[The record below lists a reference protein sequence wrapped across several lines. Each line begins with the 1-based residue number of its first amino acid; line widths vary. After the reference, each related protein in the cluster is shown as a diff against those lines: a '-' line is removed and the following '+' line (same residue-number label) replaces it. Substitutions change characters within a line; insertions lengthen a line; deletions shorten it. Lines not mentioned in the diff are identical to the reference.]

1 MKVTASMKR
10 QEEWQDESSVPD
22 DPELQKK
29 TLRNLGKYLLKAS
42 TAMIKNQIPKKLNYQ
57 DAAKVIFEDG
67 VDSLLV
73 DLDLTQSKT
82 IKAEWKVKNNSS

>member
-1 MKVTASMKR
+1 
-10 QEEWQDESSVPD
+10 
-22 DPELQKK
+22 
-29 TLRNLGKYLLKAS
+29 
-42 TAMIKNQIPKKLNYQ
+42 MIKNQIPKKLNYQ